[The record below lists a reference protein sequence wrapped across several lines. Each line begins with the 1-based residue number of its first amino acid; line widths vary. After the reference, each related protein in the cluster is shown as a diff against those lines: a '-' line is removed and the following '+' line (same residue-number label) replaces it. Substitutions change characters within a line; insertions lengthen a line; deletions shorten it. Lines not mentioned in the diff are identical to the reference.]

1 MALNA
6 GTKQQ
11 QTPGVDQYAG
21 SMAAAMENAFL
32 QEWPRVMGNQPA
44 PTSTDQMRL
53 LFIAVAQGMIRYL
66 KTHEADITVQVGSTD
81 LPVKVNIAGTFLY

>member
-6 GTKQQ
+6 GTKQEQ
-11 QTPGVDQYAG
+11 APGVDEFAN

-32 QEWPRVMGNQPA
+32 KEWPKVMGGQPA

-66 KTHEADITVQVGSTD
+66 KTHEADITVRVGSTD
-81 LPVKVNIAGTFLY
+81 MPVKLDTTGTFLY